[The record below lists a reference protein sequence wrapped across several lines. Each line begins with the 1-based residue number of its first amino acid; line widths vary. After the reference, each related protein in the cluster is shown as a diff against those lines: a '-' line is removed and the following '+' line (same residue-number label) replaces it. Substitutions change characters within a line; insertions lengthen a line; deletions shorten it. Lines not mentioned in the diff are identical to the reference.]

1 MRRAA
6 RLRVILNLFIDVTN
20 RIDTMLRIPD
30 YRFGVPR
37 QRLHAG
43 RDVTRASRYREKAA
57 RNDARRFFF
66 PQCARDSIPLG
77 KKKTE
82 KEKKETTGKKGK
94 RKKEKR
100 TKKPTTGIVI
110 PGDYP

>member
-37 QRLHAG
+37 RRLRAG
-43 RDVTRASRYREKAA
+43 RDVTRAVDIARKRQETPVVFFSRNA
-57 RNDARRFFF
+57 RGNAIRSRLE
-66 PQCARDSIPLG
+66 R
-77 KKKTE
+77 KKTK
-82 KEKKETTGKKGK
+82 KEKKETHDDAD
-94 RKKEKR
+94 RNSR
-100 TKKPTTGIVI
+100 
-110 PGDYP
+110 